1 MVNLI
6 VTKILYLI
14 YLLQVKN
21 IKVSYLHLHHFK
33 FGFKK
38 LRKMDNKYRD
48 LIEQTFDF
56 PQEGFNVIDDELYFY
71 DIPLMDIIKKY
82 GTPLKITYLPKISSQ
97 IQKAKKLFNVAM
109 ARADYKGKYTYCYC
123 TKSSHFSFVV
133 EEALKHDIHLET
145 SYAYDIEI
153 INKLYQ
159 RRKIT
164 KDTFII
170 CNGFKQKGYTS
181 RIARLINTGFKNVI
195 PVLDNK
201 EELATYRRS
210 VKQPFKLGIRIAAEE
225 EPNFPF
231 YTSRLGIRA
240 KDILEFY
247 VDKIEGNEHRFQL
260 KMLHIF
266 LNKGI
271 KDDIYYWSELN
282 KIINLYCQLKKI
294 CPELDSINIGGGFP
308 IKHSLG
314 FEYDYQ
320 FMINEIVS
328 NIKKACKKAKV
339 PMPNIYTEFGSF
351 TVGESMAHIYSVA
364 AQKIQNDRE
373 IWYMIDSS
381 FITTLPDTWGIGE
394 RFLMLP
400 INKWENEYQR
410 VVLGG
415 ITCDSHDY
423 YDSEEHI
430 NEVFLPKLTSNGDD
444 KSNKEKLYL
453 GFFHTG
459 AYQDQISGY
468 GGIKHCLIPS
478 PKHIIVGRDKNGKL
492 VDWVYAK
499 EQTAQ
504 SMLKILGYL

>member
-1 MVNLI
+1 MNNSYTDL
-6 VTKILYLI
+6 
-14 YLLQVKN
+14 VK
-21 IKVSYLHLHHFK
+21 
-33 FGFKK
+33 
-38 LRKMDNKYRD
+38 
-48 LIEQTFDF
+48 QTFNF
-56 PQEGFNVIDDELYFY
+56 PQPDFETVDGYLQYNGVDIKALID
-71 DIPLMDIIKKY
+71 KY
-82 GTPLKITYLPKISSQ
+82 GTPLKLSYLPKIGMQ
-97 IQKAKKLFNVAM
+97 INKAKTMFANAM
-109 ARADYKGKYTYCYC
+109 KKHKYEGKYHYCYC

-133 EEALKHDIHLET
+133 EEALKHEIHLET

-153 INKLYQ
+153 IKKLHEK
-159 RRKIT
+159 RKIN
-164 KDTFII
+164 KDIFII
-170 CNGFKQKGYTS
+170 CNGYKQKPYIS
-181 RIARLINTGFKNVI
+181 RIANLINTGFKHVI

-201 EELATYRRS
+201 DELFQLKKS
-210 VKQPFKLGIRIAAEE
+210 IKKPFKLGIRVAAEE

-231 YTSRLGIRA
+231 YTSRLGFRSR
-240 KDILEFY
+240 DILEFY
-247 VDKIEGNEHRFQL
+247 VDHIEGNEDKFQL

-320 FMINEIVS
+320 FMINEIVG
-328 NIKKACKKAKV
+328 NIKKACRKNKV
-339 PMPNIYTEFGSF
+339 PMPNIFTEFGSY
-351 TVGESMAHIYSVA
+351 TVGESMAHIYSVIGE
-364 AQKIQNDRE
+364 KKQNDRE
-373 IWYMIDSS
+373 CWYMIDSS

-394 RFLMLP
+394 KFLMLP

-423 YDSEEHI
+423 YDSEEHV
-430 NEVFLPKLTSNGDD
+430 NEVFLPKLTNGN
-444 KSNKEKLYL
+444 SSEPLYV

-478 PKHIIVGRDKNGKL
+478 PKHIIIDYDKNGKL

>member
-1 MVNLI
+1 MN
-6 VTKILYLI
+6 
-14 YLLQVKN
+14 N
-21 IKVSYLHLHHFK
+21 SYLGLV
-33 FGFKK
+33 
-38 LRKMDNKYRD
+38 
-48 LIEQTFDF
+48 EQTFNF
-56 PQEGFNVIDDELYFY
+56 PQEGLEVKEGYLHFNGLDIKALID
-71 DIPLMDIIKKY
+71 KY
-82 GTPLKITYLPKISSQ
+82 GTPLKLSYLPKIGMQ
-97 IQKAKKLFNVAM
+97 INKAKEMFAKAM
-109 ARADYKGKYTYCYC
+109 KKHKYEGKYYYCYC

-133 EEALKHDIHLET
+133 QEALGHDIHLET

-153 INKLYQ
+153 IKKLYEKK
-159 RRKIT
+159 KIN
-164 KDTFII
+164 KDIFII
-170 CNGFKQKGYTS
+170 CNGFKQKGYTR
-181 RIARLINTGFKNVI
+181 RIVNLLNTGFKNVI

-201 EELATYRRS
+201 EELLSYKRS
-210 VKQPFKLGIRIAAEE
+210 AKVPFKVGIRVAAEE
-225 EPNFPF
+225 EPTFPF

-247 VDKIEGNEHRFQL
+247 VDNIEGYEDKFQL

-282 KIINLYCQLKKI
+282 KIINLYCQLRKI

-320 FMINEIVS
+320 FMITEIVG
-328 NIKKACKKAKV
+328 NIKAACKRNKV
-339 PMPNIYTEFGSF
+339 PMPNIFTEFGSY
-351 TVGESMAHIYSVA
+351 TVGESMAHIYSVIGE
-364 AQKIQNDRE
+364 KSQNDRE
-373 IWYMIDSS
+373 TWYMIDSS

-394 RFLMLP
+394 KFLMLP
-400 INKWENEYQR
+400 INKWDQEPQR

-430 NEVFLPKLTSNGDD
+430 NEVFLPKTNGD
-444 KSNKEKLYL
+444 EPLYV

-478 PKHIIVGRDKNGKL
+478 PKHVIIEKDKNGKL
-492 VDWVYAK
+492 VDWLYAK
-499 EQTAQ
+499 EQSAQ
-504 SMLKILGYL
+504 SMLKILGYIK

>member
-1 MVNLI
+1 MNNTYHSLV
-6 VTKILYLI
+6 
-14 YLLQVKN
+14 
-21 IKVSYLHLHHFK
+21 
-33 FGFKK
+33 
-38 LRKMDNKYRD
+38 
-48 LIEQTFDF
+48 EQTFNF
-56 PQEGFNVIDDELYFY
+56 PQEGLLVKDGYLQFNGLDIKALID
-71 DIPLMDIIKKY
+71 KH
-82 GTPLKITYLPKISSQ
+82 GTPLKLTYLPKIGMQ
-97 IQKAKKLFNVAM
+97 INKAKDMFEKAFKKHKYEG
-109 ARADYKGKYTYCYC
+109 DYYYCYC
-123 TKSSHFSFVV
+123 TKSSHFSFIVQ
-133 EEALKHDIHLET
+133 EALNHDIHLET
-145 SYAYDIEI
+145 SYAYDLEI
-153 INKLYQ
+153 IKKLYE
-159 RRKIT
+159 RRKIN
-164 KDTFII
+164 KDIHII
-170 CNGFKQKGYTS
+170 CNGFKQKGYTR
-181 RIARLINTGFKNVI
+181 RISQLINSGFKNVI

-201 EELATYRRS
+201 EELDAYKRS
-210 VKQPFKLGIRIAAEE
+210 VKQTPFKLGIRVAAEE
-225 EPNFPF
+225 EPTFPF

-247 VDKIEGNEHRFQL
+247 VDNIEGYEDKFHL

-320 FMINEIVS
+320 FMINEIVG
-328 NIKKACKKAKV
+328 NIKAACKKNKV
-339 PMPNIYTEFGSF
+339 PMPHIFTEFGSY
-351 TVGESMAHIYSVA
+351 TVGESMAHIYSVIA
-364 AQKIQNDRE
+364 EKTQNERE

-400 INKWENEYQR
+400 INKWDQEYQR

-430 NEVFLPKLTSNGDD
+430 NEVFLPKTTGA
-444 KSNKEKLYL
+444 EEPLYV

-478 PKHIIVGRDKNGKL
+478 PKHVIIEKDKTGKL

-499 EQTAQ
+499 EQSAQ
-504 SMLKILGYL
+504 SMLKILGYIR

>member
-1 MVNLI
+1 
-6 VTKILYLI
+6 
-14 YLLQVKN
+14 
-21 IKVSYLHLHHFK
+21 
-33 FGFKK
+33 
-38 LRKMDNKYRD
+38 MDNTYTALVK
-48 LIEQTFDF
+48 QTFHF
-56 PQEGFNVIDDELYFY
+56 PQEGFDVNEDGYLEYNNVDLRALIE
-71 DIPLMDIIKKY
+71 KY
-82 GTPLKITYLPKISSQ
+82 GTPLKLSYLPKIGMQ
-97 IQKAKKLFNVAM
+97 INKAKKMFA
-109 ARADYKGKYTYCYC
+109 AAIKKYKYEGKYFYCYC
-123 TKSSHFSFVV
+123 TKSSHFSFII
-133 EEALKHDIHLET
+133 EEALKHDIHIET

-159 RRKIT
+159 RKKIS
-164 KDTFII
+164 KDIFII
-170 CNGFKQKGYTS
+170 CNGFKQKGYTQ
-181 RIARLINTGFKNVI
+181 RIARLLNTGFKNVI

-201 EELATYRRS
+201 EELNAYRRS
-210 VKQPFKLGIRIAAEE
+210 VKVPFKLGIRVAAEE

-231 YTSRLGIRA
+231 YTSRLGMRA
-240 KDILEFY
+240 RDILEFY
-247 VDKIEGNEHRFQL
+247 VDDIEGYEEKFQL

-328 NIKKACKKAKV
+328 NMKKACKKARV
-339 PMPNIYTEFGSF
+339 PMPHIYSEFGSY
-351 TVGESMAHIYSVA
+351 TVGESMAHIYSVV

-394 RFLMLP
+394 RFLLLP
-400 INKWENEYQR
+400 VNKWDNEYQR

-415 ITCDSHDY
+415 MTCDSHDY

-430 NEVFLPKLTSNGDD
+430 NEVFLPKLVNNTNGEDLT
-444 KSNKEKLYL
+444 NKEPLYL

-478 PKHIIVGRDKNGKL
+478 PKHIIVGHDKNGKL
-492 VDWVYAK
+492 TDWVNAK
-499 EQTAQ
+499 QQTAQ
-504 SMLKILGYL
+504 SMLKILGYM

>member
-1 MVNLI
+1 MKFQDSMNNTYSDLVN
-6 VTKILYLI
+6 
-14 YLLQVKN
+14 
-21 IKVSYLHLHHFK
+21 
-33 FGFKK
+33 
-38 LRKMDNKYRD
+38 
-48 LIEQTFDF
+48 QTFNF
-56 PQEGFNVIDDELYFY
+56 PQEDFKLVNGYLQYNSQ
-71 DIPLMDIIKKY
+71 DIKALIEKY
-82 GTPLKITYLPKISSQ
+82 GTPLKVSYLPKIGKQ
-97 IQKAKKLFNVAM
+97 INKAKAM
-109 ARADYKGKYTYCYC
+109 FAHAFKKHKYTGKYNYCYC

-133 EEALKHDIHLET
+133 EEALKNDIHLET
-145 SYAYDIEI
+145 SFAYDIDI
-153 INKLYQ
+153 IKKLYAKKKINK
-159 RRKIT
+159 
-164 KDTFII
+164 DTYII
-170 CNGFKQKGYTS
+170 CNGYKQKMYTQ
-181 RIARLINTGFKNVI
+181 RIAGLLNSGFKNVI
-195 PVLDNK
+195 PILDNK
-201 EELATYRRS
+201 EELKAYIKS
-210 VKQPFKLGIRIAAEE
+210 VKVPFNLGIRVAAEE

-282 KIINLYCQLKKI
+282 KVINLYCQLKKI

-314 FEYDYQ
+314 FEYNYQ
-320 FMINEIVS
+320 FMIDEIVR
-328 NIKKACKKAKV
+328 NIKDACKRNKV
-339 PMPNIYTEFGSF
+339 QMPNIFTEFGSY
-351 TVGESMAHIYSVA
+351 TVGESMAHVYSVIG
-364 AQKIQNDRE
+364 QKMQNDRE
-373 IWYMIDSS
+373 VWYMIDSS

-394 RFLMLP
+394 KFLMLP
-400 INKWENEYQR
+400 INKWDNEYQR

-430 NEVFLPKLTSNGDD
+430 NEVFLPKIGDG
-444 KSNKEKLYL
+444 EPLYV

-468 GGIKHCLIPS
+468 GGIKHCMIPS
-478 PKHIIVGRDKNGKL
+478 PKHIIIGHDKNGKL
-492 VDWVYAK
+492 VDWVYRK

-504 SMLKILGYL
+504 SMLKILGY

>member
-1 MVNLI
+1 MN
-6 VTKILYLI
+6 T
-14 YLLQVKN
+14 
-21 IKVSYLHLHHFK
+21 SY
-33 FGFKK
+33 
-38 LRKMDNKYRD
+38 ND
-48 LIEQTFDF
+48 LVQQTFNF
-56 PQEGFNVIDDELYFY
+56 PQEDFKVKDNYLQYNDLDVKALID
-71 DIPLMDIIKKY
+71 KY
-82 GTPLKITYLPKISSQ
+82 GTPLKLTYLPKIGMQ
-97 IQKAKKLFNVAM
+97 INKAKKMFEA
-109 ARADYKGKYTYCYC
+109 AFKKHRYEGKYNYCYC
-123 TKSSHFSFVV
+123 TKISHFSFIV
-133 EEALKHDIHLET
+133 EEALKHNIHLET
-145 SYAYDIEI
+145 SYAYDIDI
-153 INKLYQ
+153 INKLYEK
-159 RRKIT
+159 RKIN
-164 KDTFII
+164 KDVFII
-170 CNGFKQKGYTS
+170 CNGYKQKPYTQ
-181 RIARLINTGFKNVI
+181 RIARLLNTGFKNVI

-201 EELATYRRS
+201 EELKAYKKS
-210 VKQPFKLGIRIAAEE
+210 VKTPFKLGIRVAAEE

-231 YTSRLGIRA
+231 YTSRLGMRA

-247 VDKIEGNEHRFQL
+247 VDEIEGYEDKFQL

-271 KDDIYYWSELN
+271 KDDVYYWSELN
-282 KIINLYCQLKKI
+282 KVINLYCQLKKI

-320 FMINEIVS
+320 FMINEIVR
-328 NIKKACKKAKV
+328 NIKVACKRNNV
-339 PMPNIYTEFGSF
+339 QMPDIFTEFGSY
-351 TVGESMAHIYSVA
+351 TVGESMAHIYSVIGE
-364 AQKIQNDRE
+364 KMQNDRE

-394 RFLMLP
+394 KFLMLP
-400 INKWENEYQR
+400 INKWKDDYQR
-410 VVLGG
+410 VTLGG

-430 NEVFLPKLTSNGDD
+430 NEVFLPKLSP
-444 KSNKEKLYL
+444 EKGAEPLYV

-478 PKHIIVGRDKNGKL
+478 PKHIIVERDKNGKL

-504 SMLKILGYL
+504 SMLKILGYM

>member
-1 MVNLI
+1 MRPDGMNN
-6 VTKILYLI
+6 TY
-14 YLLQVKN
+14 
-21 IKVSYLHLHHFK
+21 S
-33 FGFKK
+33 
-38 LRKMDNKYRD
+38 D
-48 LIEQTFDF
+48 LVDQTFNF
-56 PQEGFNVIDDELYFY
+56 PQEDFKLVNGYLQYNGQDVKALID
-71 DIPLMDIIKKY
+71 KY
-82 GTPLKITYLPKISSQ
+82 GTPLKLSYLPKIGKQ
-97 IQKAKKLFNVAM
+97 INKAKSMFAAAFKKHK
-109 ARADYKGKYTYCYC
+109 YTGKYNYCYC

-145 SYAYDIEI
+145 SFAYDIDI
-153 INKLYQ
+153 IKNLYQ
-159 RRKIT
+159 RKKIS

-170 CNGFKQKGYTS
+170 CNGYKQKPYTQ
-181 RIARLINTGFKNVI
+181 RIANLLNSGFKNVVPI
-195 PVLDNK
+195 LDNT
-201 EELATYRRS
+201 EELKAYIKS
-210 VKQPFKLGIRIAAEE
+210 VKVPFNLGIRVAAEE
-225 EPNFPF
+225 EPTFPF

-282 KIINLYCQLKKI
+282 KVINLYCQLKKI

-320 FMINEIVS
+320 FMINEIVR
-328 NIKKACKKAKV
+328 NIKVACNRNKV
-339 PMPNIYTEFGSF
+339 PMPNIFTEFGSF
-351 TVGESMAHIYSVA
+351 TVGESMAHIYSVTGE
-364 AQKIQNDRE
+364 KMQNDRE
-373 IWYMIDSS
+373 TWYMIDSS

-394 RFLMLP
+394 KFLMLP
-400 INKWENEYQR
+400 INKWENEYHR

-430 NEVFLPKLTSNGDD
+430 NEVFLPKLGPKDT
-444 KSNKEKLYL
+444 EPLFV

-478 PKHIIVGRDKNGKL
+478 PKHIIIGHDKNGKL
-492 VDWVYAK
+492 MDWVYAK

-504 SMLKILGYL
+504 SMLKILGYK

>member
-1 MVNLI
+1 MRQDGMNNTYNDL
-6 VTKILYLI
+6 
-14 YLLQVKN
+14 VK
-21 IKVSYLHLHHFK
+21 
-33 FGFKK
+33 
-38 LRKMDNKYRD
+38 
-48 LIEQTFDF
+48 QTFNF
-56 PQEGFNVIDDELYFY
+56 PQEDFKLVNEYLQYNNL
-71 DIPLMDIIKKY
+71 DIKGLIEKY
-82 GTPLKITYLPKISSQ
+82 GTPLKLSYLPKIGKQ
-97 IQKAKKLFNVAM
+97 INKAKTMFQHAFKKHK
-109 ARADYKGKYTYCYC
+109 YTGKYNYCYC
-123 TKSSHFSFVV
+123 TKSSHFSFVI

-145 SYAYDIEI
+145 SYAYDIDI
-153 INKLYQ
+153 IKKLYAKKKINKD
-159 RRKIT
+159 I
-164 KDTFII
+164 FIL
-170 CNGFKQKGYTS
+170 CNGYKQKPYTQ
-181 RIARLINTGFKNVI
+181 RIAGLLNSGFKNVI
-195 PVLDNK
+195 PILDNK
-201 EELATYRRS
+201 EELKAYVKS
-210 VKQPFKLGIRIAAEE
+210 VKVPFNLGIRVAAEE

-282 KIINLYCQLKKI
+282 KVINLYCQLKKI

-320 FMINEIVS
+320 FMINEIVR
-328 NIKKACKKAKV
+328 NIKVACVRNKV
-339 PMPNIYTEFGSF
+339 PMPNIFTEFGSY
-351 TVGESMAHIYSVA
+351 TVGESMAHVYSVIG
-364 AQKIQNDRE
+364 QKMQNDRE
-373 IWYMIDSS
+373 TWYMIDSS

-394 RFLMLP
+394 KFLMLP
-400 INKWENEYQR
+400 INKWDNEYHR

-430 NEVFLPKLTSNGDD
+430 NEVFLPKIG
-444 KSNKEKLYL
+444 EGEPLYV

-459 AYQDQISGY
+459 DYQDQISGY
-468 GGIKHCLIPS
+468 GGIKHCMIPS
-478 PKHIIVGRDKNGKL
+478 PKHIIVGHDKNGKL

-499 EQTAQ
+499 EQSAQ
-504 SMLKILGYL
+504 SMLKILGY

>member
-1 MVNLI
+1 
-6 VTKILYLI
+6 
-14 YLLQVKN
+14 
-21 IKVSYLHLHHFK
+21 
-33 FGFKK
+33 
-38 LRKMDNKYRD
+38 
-48 LIEQTFDF
+48 
-56 PQEGFNVIDDELYFY
+56 
-71 DIPLMDIIKKY
+71 
-82 GTPLKITYLPKISSQ
+82 
-97 IQKAKKLFNVAM
+97 
-109 ARADYKGKYTYCYC
+109 
-123 TKSSHFSFVV
+123 VV
-133 EEALKHDIHLET
+133 EEALKHEIHLET

-159 RRKIT
+159 RRKIN
-164 KDTFII
+164 KDIFII

-181 RIARLINTGFKNVI
+181 RIAKLINSGFKNVI
-195 PVLDNK
+195 PILDNK
-201 EELATYRRS
+201 EELLAYKRS
-210 VKQPFKLGIRIAAEE
+210 VKYPFKLGIRIAAEE
-225 EPNFPF
+225 EPTFPF

-247 VDKIEGNEHRFQL
+247 VDQIEGYEHKFQL

-320 FMINEIVS
+320 FMINEIVG
-328 NIKKACKKAKV
+328 NIKKACKKANV
-339 PMPNIYTEFGSF
+339 PMPNIYTEFGSY
-351 TVGESMAHIYSVA
+351 TVGESMAHIYSVV
-364 AQKIQNDRE
+364 AQKVQNDRE
-373 IWYMIDSS
+373 TWYMIDSS

-394 RFLMLP
+394 KFLMLP
-400 INKWENEYQR
+400 INKWDNEYQR

-430 NEVFLPKLTSNGDD
+430 NEVFLPKISEGNGMPQPYGISNTQTD
-444 KSNKEKLYL
+444 NKEPLYV

-478 PKHIIVGRDKNGKL
+478 PKHIIVGHDKNGKL
-492 VDWVYAK
+492 IDWVYAK

-504 SMLKILGYL
+504 SMLKILGYM

>member
-1 MVNLI
+1 MN
-6 VTKILYLI
+6 
-14 YLLQVKN
+14 N
-21 IKVSYLHLHHFK
+21 SYL
-33 FGFKK
+33 
-38 LRKMDNKYRD
+38 D
-48 LIEQTFDF
+48 LVKQTFNF
-56 PQEGFNVIDDELYFY
+56 PQEGLEVRDGDLIFNGLNLRNLIN
-71 DIPLMDIIKKY
+71 KY
-82 GTPLKITYLPKISSQ
+82 GTPMKLTYLPKIGMQ
-97 IQKAKKLFNVAM
+97 INKAKLMFANAM
-109 ARADYKGKYTYCYC
+109 KKYKYTGKYNYCYC

-153 INKLYQ
+153 IRKLYEKK
-159 RRKIT
+159 KIT

-170 CNGFKQKGYTS
+170 CNGFKQPGYTK
-181 RIARLINTGFKNVI
+181 RIANLLNTGFKNVVPI
-195 PVLDNK
+195 LDNK
-201 EELATYRRS
+201 DELRAYKKS
-210 VKQPFKLGIRIAAEE
+210 VKVPFKLGIRVAAEE
-225 EPNFPF
+225 EPTFPF

-247 VDKIEGNEHRFQL
+247 VDHIEGMEDRFQL

-282 KIINLYCQLKKI
+282 KVINLYCQLKKI

-320 FMINEIVS
+320 FMINEIVR
-328 NIKKACKKAKV
+328 NIRDACRRVKV
-339 PMPNIYTEFGSF
+339 PEPNIFTEFGSF
-351 TVGESMAHIYSVA
+351 TVGESMAHIYSVIGEKA
-364 AQKIQNDRE
+364 QNDRE
-373 IWYMIDSS
+373 TWYMIDSS

-394 RFLMLP
+394 KFLLLP
-400 INKWENEYQR
+400 VNKWESEYGR
-410 VVLGG
+410 VILGG
-415 ITCDSHDY
+415 ITCDSNDY

-430 NEVFLPKLTSNGDD
+430 NEVFLPKAGENG
-444 KSNKEKLYL
+444 EPLYL

-478 PKHIIVGRDKNGKL
+478 PKHIIVGHDKNGKL

-504 SMLKILGYL
+504 SMLKILGY

>member
-1 MVNLI
+1 MTN
-6 VTKILYLI
+6 
-14 YLLQVKN
+14 
-21 IKVSYLHLHHFK
+21 SYLGLV
-33 FGFKK
+33 
-38 LRKMDNKYRD
+38 
-48 LIEQTFDF
+48 EQTFNF
-56 PQEGFNVIDDELYFY
+56 PQEGLEVKDGYLHFNDLDIKALID
-71 DIPLMDIIKKY
+71 KY
-82 GTPLKITYLPKISSQ
+82 GTPLKVSYLPKIGSQ
-97 IQKAKKLFNVAM
+97 INKAKDMFAKAI
-109 ARADYKGKYTYCYC
+109 KKHKYEGQYNYCYC

-133 EEALKHDIHLET
+133 EEALKHGIHLET

-153 INKLYQ
+153 IKKLAEKRSFNK
-159 RRKIT
+159 
-164 KDTFII
+164 DMFII
-170 CNGFKQKGYTS
+170 CNGYKQKAYTR
-181 RIARLINTGFKNVI
+181 RIVQLLNSGFRNVI

-201 EELATYRRS
+201 EELNAYKS
-210 VKQPFKLGIRIAAEE
+210 VKGTFKIGIRVAAEE
-225 EPNFPF
+225 EPTFPF

-247 VDKIEGNEHRFQL
+247 VDHIEGYEDKFQL

-320 FMINEIVS
+320 FMITEIVG
-328 NIKKACKKAKV
+328 NIKAACKRNKV
-339 PMPNIYTEFGSF
+339 PMPNIFTEFGSY
-351 TVGESMAHIYSVA
+351 TVGESMAHIYSVIGEKA
-364 AQKIQNDRE
+364 QNDRE
-373 IWYMIDSS
+373 TWYMIDSS

-394 RFLMLP
+394 KFLMLP
-400 INKWENEYQR
+400 INKWDNEPQR

-430 NEVFLPKLTSNGDD
+430 NEVFLPKTNG
-444 KSNKEKLYL
+444 EEPLYV

-478 PKHIIVGRDKNGKL
+478 PKHVIIERDKNGKL
-492 VDWVYAK
+492 VDWLYAK
-499 EQTAQ
+499 EQSAQ
-504 SMLKILGYL
+504 SMLKILGYIK